1 MEINEIEKTSDSYHR
16 ATARVMSIFEFL
28 TDTENVGK
36 SLTEIANYLKAP
48 KSSILPILR
57 TLVDF
62 QYLHYNTVTMQY
74 FLGYK
79 LYEIG
84 TKYVGESNVDDAIQQ
99 VMQEFASNYGVTL
112 LLGELVAGDVLVV
125 QKVDLFEKLRLY
137 RAVGRRIPAY
147 SDASGKV
154 LLAEKS
160 DAEIMKL
167 YSEGLIAYTEKTITD
182 PAVLFEQ
189 LDVVRQTGV
198 ATSNEET
205 TRYVRSVAVPIKKN
219 GSAVYAIE
227 ASLSIFEYTEEKERE
242 LILGLYELKAKIEN
256 LIKRSDAVN

>member
-1 MEINEIEKTSDSYHR
+1 MTIHTTDMTSDGQHR
-16 ATARVMSIFEFL
+16 ATVRVLSIFEYL

-84 TKYVGESNVDDAIQQ
+84 TKYVGETNVDDAIQQ
-99 VMQEFASNYGVTL
+99 VMQEFASNHGVTL
-112 LLGELVAGDVLVV
+112 LLGELVAGDVLVI

-167 YSEGLIAYTEKTITD
+167 YSDGLIAYTEKTITD

-189 LDVVRQTGV
+189 LDIVRQTGV
-198 ATSNEET
+198 ATCDEET

>member
-1 MEINEIEKTSDSYHR
+1 MELNEIEKTSDSYHR

-84 TKYVGESNVDDAIQQ
+84 TKYVG
-99 VMQEFASNYGVTL
+99 
-112 LLGELVAGDVLVV
+112 
-125 QKVDLFEKLRLY
+125 
-137 RAVGRRIPAY
+137 
-147 SDASGKV
+147 
-154 LLAEKS
+154 
-160 DAEIMKL
+160 
-167 YSEGLIAYTEKTITD
+167 
-182 PAVLFEQ
+182 
-189 LDVVRQTGV
+189 
-198 ATSNEET
+198 
-205 TRYVRSVAVPIKKN
+205 
-219 GSAVYAIE
+219 
-227 ASLSIFEYTEEKERE
+227 
-242 LILGLYELKAKIEN
+242 
-256 LIKRSDAVN
+256 